1 MRAPRWLAT
10 SFRSQLVL
18 TTMVLTAL
26 GMLVVTLG
34 LQLILHRI
42 IEGNLDQVLH
52 DRADAVESAID
63 AASGRTLVVP
73 AGAAEPGV
81 TVYDGQGQAV
91 AGSTWARLRPQTTEL
106 SHVTSARTLGVGEEY
121 RLYARPIVTDSGARG
136 VIVVSESRH
145 AYEEAELYILLTSL
159 AVGVF
164 VVLAVG
170 AVARYVTA
178 RALAPVGQMAERA
191 TDWSE
196 HDLGRRF
203 ELGPPT
209 NEISALG
216 ATLDGLLER
225 VAMTIRAEQRLT
237 AELAHELRTPLAA
250 IQGSA
255 DLALLRGGLGK
266 EARVDLEQISAS
278 SRVMAETI
286 TTLLELARSAGE
298 SPESA
303 TCRLGDVLESVAPL
317 VPDELELD
325 NRAGDPTI
333 RLAAP
338 RDLVV
343 RALSP
348 VVENAVRHA
357 RSRVR
362 LDVVPRSSSVE
373 LRVADDG
380 PGVDAAVRDTL
391 FAPGT
396 VGPGGGTGLGLGIAR
411 RVARSIGGDV
421 ELAESD
427 GGAVFLVRL
436 PRL

>member
-1 MRAPRWLAT
+1 MRTPRWLAT

-18 TTMVLTAL
+18 TTMALTAL
-26 GMLVVTLG
+26 GMLLVTLG

-52 DRADAVESAID
+52 DRAGSVEAAVDSASRD
-63 AASGRTLVVP
+63 TLVVP
-73 AGAAEPGV
+73 EGVVEPGV
-81 TVYDGQGQAV
+81 QVYDDRGRAV
-91 AGSTWARLRPQTTEL
+91 AGSTWARLRPQMTDL
-106 SHVTSARTLGVGEEY
+106 STVTSPTTLSVGEEY
-121 RLYARPIVTDSGARG
+121 RLYARPFDTGSGVHG
-136 VIVVSESRH
+136 VVVVSESRH

-159 AVGVF
+159 AVGVI

-170 AVARYVTA
+170 AIARWVTT
-178 RALAPVGQMAERA
+178 RALEPVAQMAERA

-196 HDLGRRF
+196 HDLSRRF
-203 ELGPPT
+203 DLGPPT

-255 DLALLRGGLGK
+255 DLALLRGGLP
-266 EARVDLEQISAS
+266 EDARLDLEQIATS
-278 SRVMAETI
+278 SRVMADTI
-286 TTLLELARSAGE
+286 TTLLELARTAE
-298 SPESA
+298 APDSA
-303 TCRLGDVLESVAPL
+303 TCRLADVLEAVRPL
-317 VPDELELD
+317 VPDELVLD
-325 NRAGDPTI
+325 DGSPAPAV

-357 RSRVR
+357 RTRVR
-362 LDVVPRSSSVE
+362 LDAVPAASSVE
-373 LRVADDG
+373 IRVTDDG
-380 PGVDAAVRDTL
+380 PGVDASVRDTL

-421 ELAESD
+421 ELADSD
-427 GGAVFLVRL
+427 GGATFAVRL